1 MRNKHIKL
9 VIFGS
14 LFKDTIV
21 TIFQNYKKKNSDQS
35 VFNSRIRNTYG
46 GIYNILS
53 QKKMGENWFLFSD
66 AKNKIERKKVFL
78 NFKSIPEAIIL
89 ENFINHRLSFVKK
102 GVIKSYKKLQ
112 INKDQV
118 FLGLYLES
126 LPIKIVKN
134 FGKVIYDFNSSGE
147 ILEKKIFMNNFSKID
162 FLLGSVN
169 ELNWI
174 KNFKNLNKNLTIV
187 EHSPE
192 EVIVKNPFNKKK
204 KYLRIKNKFFI
215 EKTKKTIGLG
225 DMFALQFARNVQ
237 KNLSI
242 EKNIGNIQLYISNY
256 IKKLK

>member
-1 MRNKHIKL
+1 MKNKSIKL
-9 VIFGS
+9 VIYGS

-21 TIFQNYKKKNSDQS
+21 TTFQNLKKKNIDQS
-35 VFNSRIRNTYG
+35 VFNSSIRNTYG

-53 QKKMGENWFLFSD
+53 QKKRGENWFLLSD
-66 AKNKIERKKVFL
+66 AKNKIKQKNVFL

-102 GVIKSYKKLQ
+102 GEIKSYKKLL

-134 FGKVIYDFNSSGE
+134 FGKVIYDYNSSGE
-147 ILEKKIFMNNFSKID
+147 ILDKKVFKNNFSKID
-162 FLLGSVN
+162 FLLGSAN

-174 KNFKNLNKNLTIV
+174 KNFKNLNKNITII

-192 EVIVKNPFNKKK
+192 EVIIKNLFNKKK
-204 KYLRIKNKFFI
+204 YLKIKNKFFI
-215 EKTKKTIGLG
+215 KNSKKTIGLG
-225 DMFALQFARNVQ
+225 DMFALQFARNIQ

-242 EKNIGNIQLYISNY
+242 EKNIRNIQLYISNY
-256 IKKLK
+256 IKKLN